1 MRGVT
6 FVVRSLMAFVVVGL
20 ITSCTD
26 GPTAPERS
34 TQAVS
39 LAVGQAPTGETI
51 TTDKDDYAPG
61 ETVVITG
68 SGWQAGDSVDF
79 VMTEEPATHEPHTW
93 TVGADEAGGFVDDH
107 FVVED
112 HDLGV
117 TFTLTA
123 TSRATGATATAVF
136 TDGNFTFAFSPAG
149 LLTSVSYLRFNG
161 SLTCSGTPS
170 ANTWTTGNIGLNT
183 SGGGQSIQF
192 TVPSVAGYTF
202 TGYTTDGAT
211 VSPASSAA
219 TTVYCVSGNAPATP
233 LKTITLNYVA
243 IATNQKPTADPGG
256 PYTTD
261 EGSVKQLDG
270 SGSTDPEDL
279 DDITYLWSVDVTGN
293 TLPYV
298 AIDPSGSCK
307 FYGTSD
313 ASDAGTATS
322 TLKQPYIQC
331 TDDGVFK
338 LTLVV
343 TDKGSPA
350 LSSTP
355 AETQLTVSNVAPSV
369 VLSPTSKTINE
380 GGTASFTAVITDP
393 GSNDAVASYAWTPT
407 TGACTVTSSTQTSAT
422 YTCTDDYDA
431 KVRLTVKDDD
441 DGEGYGE
448 ADLKSNNVAPSITSL
463 SVAPALVKIGD
474 PVTLSATFAD
484 PGTGD
489 TFTGSSINWDDGSST
504 DNTPTVNYNTG
515 TATGTA
521 SKSHTY
527 SATGIYEVSLTI
539 LDDDGG
545 SDTKTF
551 QYVVVYDPTAGFVTG
566 GGWINSPQGAC
577 RLDACTY
584 ETVGKANF
592 GFVSKYLKG
601 ANTPTGNTEF
611 QFHAGGLNFSSTS
624 YQWLVVQGANKA
636 TYKGA
641 GTVNGVSG
649 YKFLIYAYDGGP
661 SNDQF
666 RIKIWTE
673 SVDGYGNT
681 IENVV
686 YDNQMGQSI
695 DANAGTLIAGGSIV
709 IHK

>member
-6 FVVRSLMAFVVVGL
+6 FVARSLMALVVVGL

-34 TQAVS
+34 TPAVS
-39 LAVGQAPTGETI
+39 LAVGQAATGETI
-51 TTDKDDYAPG
+51 TTDKDDYVPG
-61 ETVVITG
+61 EAVVITG
-68 SGWQAGDSVDF
+68 SGWQAEDSVDF

-93 TVGADEAGGFVDDH
+93 TVGVDEAGGFLDDH
-107 FVVED
+107 FVVQD

-123 TSRATGATATAVF
+123 TSRATGAVATAVF
-136 TDGNFTFAFSPAG
+136 TDGTVTAAPLTVKVTGTPCGAAAAAFALGDEVCVTTTITVQTVGGGPDASLGGFKIQWLDKDGIIVNTDRYASKANGFSTEAKYTP
-149 LLTSVSYLRFNG
+149 LTSGN
-161 SLTCSGTPS
+161 
-170 ANTWTTGNIGLNT
+170 WTVRSCKGDTGDGCGVGVLLD
-183 SGGGQSIQF
+183 SKPF
-192 TVPSVAGYTF
+192 TVTAPPANQPPTVDAEKDASPNAY
-202 TGYTTDGAT
+202 DG
-211 VSPASSAA
+211 
-219 TTVYCVSGNAPATP
+219 N
-233 LKTITLNYVA
+233 
-243 IATNQKPTADPGG
+243 
-256 PYTTD
+256 
-261 EGSVKQLDG
+261 EGS
-270 SGSTDPEDL
+270 
-279 DDITYLWSVDVTGN
+279 
-293 TLPYV
+293 
-298 AIDPSGSCK
+298 AIPIIG
-307 FYGTSD
+307 D
-313 ASDAGTATS
+313 ASDPDGDNVTTTWSYAAVTVDAGATCTFGDENALS
-322 TLKQPYIQC
+322 TTVTC
-331 TDDGVFK
+331 TDDGSFT
-338 LTLVV
+338 LTLSATDGKIATPV
-343 TDKGSPA
+343 T
-350 LSSTP
+350 ST
-355 AETQLTVSNVAPSV
+355 ATLTVSNVAPSA

-380 GGTASFTAVITDP
+380 GGTASYTAVITDP
-393 GSNDAVASYAWTPT
+393 GSNDAVASYAWTPA

-489 TFTGSSINWDDGSST
+489 TFTGSTINWDDGSST
-504 DNTPTVNYNTG
+504 DNATVSYNTG

-521 SKSHTY
+521 SKTHTY
-527 SATGIYEVSLTI
+527 SAAGIYEVSLTI
-539 LDDDGG
+539 LDDDTG

-624 YQWLVVQGANKA
+624 YQWLVVQGSNKA

-641 GTVNGVSG
+641 GTVNGVGG
-649 YKFLIYAYDGGP
+649 YKFLIYAYDGGS

-681 IENVV
+681 IENVA

-695 DANAGTLIAGGSIV
+695 DANAGTVIAGGSIV